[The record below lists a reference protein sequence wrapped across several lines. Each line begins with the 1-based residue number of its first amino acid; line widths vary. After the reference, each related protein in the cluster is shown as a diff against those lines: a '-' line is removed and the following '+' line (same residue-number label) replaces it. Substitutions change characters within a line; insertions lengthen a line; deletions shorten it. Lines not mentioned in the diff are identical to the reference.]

1 MDEKLILTVLTCAL
15 ELAKVLNEENK
26 NGRVD

>member
-1 MDEKLILTVLTCAL
+1 MDEKLILTVLTCVL
-15 ELAKVLNEENK
+15 EVAKVLNEENK